1 MKYEKTNLQINFKVS
16 FNYTSS
22 KDPFEK
28 VFYKVYDEIL
38 KIRQI

>member
-22 KDPFEK
+22 KDSFEK
-28 VFYKVYDEIL
+28 NFYKLYEKV
-38 KIRQI
+38 QI